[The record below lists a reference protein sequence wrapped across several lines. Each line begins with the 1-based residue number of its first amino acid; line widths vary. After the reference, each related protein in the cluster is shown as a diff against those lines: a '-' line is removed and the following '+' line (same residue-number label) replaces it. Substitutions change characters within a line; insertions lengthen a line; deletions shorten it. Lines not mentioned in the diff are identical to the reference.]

1 MHTEMALPL
10 RPAEPTV
17 FLLSFSAFL
26 ASFSFSLAS
35 FFNCFFSSFSFF
47 LASAACFL
55 ASFLLSSFPLL
66 LLMPL
71 PTPLPPFVNGDVGA
85 MGE

>member
-17 FLLSFSAFL
+17 FLLSFSALL
-26 ASFSFSLAS
+26 ASFSLSLAS
-35 FFNCFFSSFSFF
+35 FFNRFFSSFSRF

-66 LLMPL
+66 LKF
-71 PTPLPPFVNGDVGA
+71 PTSTPPFVNDVVVA